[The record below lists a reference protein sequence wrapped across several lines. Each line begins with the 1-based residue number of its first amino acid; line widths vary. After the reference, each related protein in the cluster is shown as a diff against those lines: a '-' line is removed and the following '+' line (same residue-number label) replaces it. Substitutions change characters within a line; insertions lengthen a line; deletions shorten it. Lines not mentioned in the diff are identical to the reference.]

1 MSILK
6 IRKKEKK
13 LTIEEQEK
21 KYIKDFVDMISPSII
36 KFFPS
41 YYIFGNTYRRVF
53 ALRNYPLNCENMAL
67 LRKFGEET
75 NITLKVYCNKMSV
88 NDYENS
94 IESSVHKNI
103 SETTENQFIKRTK
116 ANQQLEVTQN
126 LVQFLNQNKDENMFK
141 VQVYIEAIASNQEEL
156 NKLTNSLI
164 TKLGGI
170 TFDNLFLRQKQGFTA
185 VNPCGNSKELGTQF
199 ERHMP
204 SSSVANLFPF
214 SYSGSIDKN
223 GFPLGKDKFGG
234 SIITDFGKRTNTHTN
249 SNILILGNSGEGKSY
264 LLKLIMTNLMLKKK
278 NIICLDPEHEYI
290 TLTSNLNGTFID
302 LMNGQYVINVLEPKM
317 FNDGAYELSKD
328 DDNYI
333 GTFSK
338 NTVLSQHISFLRD
351 FFRAYKDFSD
361 ELLDVLEVMLEK
373 TYLKF
378 DINYTSDLSNK
389 KPYEYPILSDL
400 YETTKKEFEE
410 YENKKD
416 AIYTR
421 EHLQKILLGLN
432 SIANG
437 SDSRFFN
444 KHTNIP
450 NFKFVTFG
458 VKSLLEASSNLK
470 NAMLFNVLSYMS
482 NKLLVE
488 GDTAAI
494 LDEFYLFLDNLVM
507 VKYVRNFAKRVRK
520 KDSAII
526 LASQNIEDFLAKDIA
541 ELTKPLFAIPTYKF
555 LFYPGSIDKKM
566 YMNLLNINESEYK
579 LIQSSN
585 RGNCLFLSGNEKFNL
600 QVEAPKYK
608 ENLFGDAGGR

>member
-1 MSILK
+1 MGILK

-13 LTIEEQEK
+13 LTIEEQERI
-21 KYIKDFVDMISPSII
+21 YIKDFVDMISPSVI

-103 SETTENQFIKRTK
+103 SETNENQFIKRTK

-126 LVQFLNQNKDENMFK
+126 LVQFLNQNKDESMFK
-141 VQVYIEAIASNQEEL
+141 VQVYIEAIANSQEEL

-204 SSSVANLFPF
+204 TSSVANLFPF
-214 SYSGSIDKN
+214 SYSGSIDKH

-290 TLTSNLNGTFID
+290 TLTSNLKGTFID

-317 FNDGAYELSKD
+317 FNDGTYELSKD

-351 FFRAYKDFSD
+351 FFRAYKEFSD

-373 TYLKF
+373 TYRKF
-378 DINYTSDLSNK
+378 NITYTSDLSNK
-389 KPYEYPILSDL
+389 KPNEYPILSDL
-400 YETTKKEFEE
+400 YETTKIEFEE
-410 YENKKD
+410 YGDGKN

-421 EHLQKILLGLN
+421 EHLQKLLLGLN

-585 RGNCLFLSGNEKFNL
+585 RGNCLFLSGNEKYNL